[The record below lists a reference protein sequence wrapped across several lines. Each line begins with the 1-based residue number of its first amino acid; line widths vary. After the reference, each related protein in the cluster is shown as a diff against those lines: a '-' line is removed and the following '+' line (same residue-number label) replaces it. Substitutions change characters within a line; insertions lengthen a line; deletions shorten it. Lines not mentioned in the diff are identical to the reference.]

1 VALSNS
7 TDEIGDVTRLTP
19 TRPITLTPEVSGAF
33 EHIARTMIDPLA
45 IYSPD
50 WRILFLNDAAGV
62 QLTRFGGPGA
72 MIGRS
77 LFEIFPDL
85 HGTPFEREM
94 RHAMEA
100 RVTTTFTEVRPSTG
114 RWASVR
120 CDPLPDGGLAVTWRD
135 VTEQRLAERTL
146 RYLDDASTVLTSSLD
161 LDQTIS
167 DLARLVV
174 PELADWCS
182 VSLIDNDRIRLVAVA
197 HTDLEKIELVR
208 KLEARYP
215 SDPNGTTRTAN
226 VIRTGATDMVRNISD
241 EMLEKAIGDP
251 VYREAVRSL
260 GLSSVLTVPIQF
272 GGRTI
277 GAMSLVMIG
286 SRGFNDG
293 DIGLAEELGRR
304 AGIAVEHARLYREAV
319 DARQSAEEAN
329 AAKVE
334 FLARMSHE
342 LRTPLNAIAG
352 FADLLAM
359 GVRGG
364 LAPQQL
370 EDVRRI
376 QRNQQHLQS
385 LISDI
390 LNYAKIEAGR
400 LKYDVRPMPAR
411 TAVRAIEQVY
421 SAQFSMQDLTWVSD
435 FEPPDTWVM
444 ADGDRLQQILMNLL
458 GNAVKFTP
466 RGGRIAIRGRV
477 RGSEIEITV
486 TDTGSG
492 IPEEKLEVVF
502 DPFVQVPR
510 PGEVSTGTG
519 LGLAI
524 ARDLARGMDGDL
536 RAEKNPSGATFVL
549 TLKKAVKPRVSGEN
563 RRTAGS

>member
-1 VALSNS
+1 MRFA
-7 TDEIGDVTRLTP
+7 GVTRFTP
-19 TRPITLTPEVSGAF
+19 TRPIQMTPDVSGAF
-33 EHIARTMIDPLA
+33 EHITRTMIDPLV

-50 WRILFLNDAAGV
+50 WRIMFLNDAAAE
-62 QLTRFGGPGA
+62 QMRRFGAPET
-72 MIGRS
+72 MLGRS

-85 HGTPFEREM
+85 AGSPFEREM

-120 CDPLPDGGLAVTWRD
+120 CDPLPEGGLAVSWRD
-135 VTEQRLAERTL
+135 VTDQRVAERTL
-146 RYLDDASTVLTSSLD
+146 RYLDDASAVLSASLD

-167 DLARLVV
+167 DLTRLVV

-182 VSLIDNDRIRLVAVA
+182 ISLLDGGRIRLVAVA
-197 HTDLEKIELVR
+197 HTDAEKVELIR
-208 KLEARYP
+208 QLDARYP
-215 SDPNGTTRTAN
+215 SDPDGPTRVAK
-226 VIRTGATDMVRNISD
+226 VIRTGATDIVRSISD
-241 EMLEKAIGDP
+241 ELLTQTIEDP
-251 VYREAVRSL
+251 VYREATRTLDFSA
-260 GLSSVLTVPIQF
+260 VLTVPIQY
-272 GGRTI
+272 GGGTI
-277 GAMSLVMIG
+277 GAMSLVMVG
-286 SRGFNDG
+286 QRGINDAE
-293 DIGLAEELGRR
+293 IALAEELGRR
-304 AGIAVEHARLYREAV
+304 AGIAVEHARLYREAIE
-319 DARQSAEEAN
+319 ARMAAETAN

-364 LAPQQL
+364 LSPQQL

-376 QRNQQHLQS
+376 QRNQHHLQS

-390 LNYAKIEAGR
+390 LNYAKLEAGR
-400 LKYDVRPMPAR
+400 LKYDVKPTPAR

-421 SAQFSMQDLTWVSD
+421 STQFRAQDLTWMSD
-435 FEPPDTWVM
+435 FEPPDMWVL
-444 ADGDRLQQILMNLL
+444 ADADKLQQILMNLL

-477 RGSEIEITV
+477 RGPDVEITI
-486 TDTGSG
+486 TDSGTGV
-492 IPEEKLEVVF
+492 PEEKLEVIF
-502 DPFVQVPR
+502 EPFVQVPR
-510 PGEVSTGTG
+510 PGEIATGTG

-524 ARDLARGMDGDL
+524 ARDLARGMGGDL
-536 RAEKNPSGATFVL
+536 RADRNDKGATFVL
-549 TLKKAVKPRVSGEN
+549 TLPKASRPRTSGERPAVKRG
-563 RRTAGS
+563 